1 MESIQTEKVTQE
13 TYSSLV
19 KIEHKNHDLEKSSKL
34 LFTAPYKDKTVTTKL
49 LSKQVSTN
57 SIKAVVLKPFQ
68 NERPYSK
75 LELSRNTLQNGISSY
90 RIRPFCPSALIQK
103 KTILVRAKAKNTF
116 KHVRN
121 SEP

>member
-19 KIEHKNHDLEKSSKL
+19 KIEDKNHDLEKSSK
-34 LFTAPYKDKTVTTKL
+34 FTAPYKDKTVTTKL

-75 LELSRNTLQNGISSY
+75 LELSRNTLQTGISSY

-103 KTILVRAKAKNTF
+103 KTLLVRSKAKNTF